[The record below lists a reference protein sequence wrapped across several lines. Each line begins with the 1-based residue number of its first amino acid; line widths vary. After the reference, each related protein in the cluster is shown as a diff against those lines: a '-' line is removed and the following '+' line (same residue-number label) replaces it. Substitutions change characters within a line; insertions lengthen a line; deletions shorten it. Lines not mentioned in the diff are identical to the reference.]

1 MIGSPLGLEQAQA
14 ASGAASVSFFEF
26 GHAGGAGGLVR
37 VEVHHRIRRGQL
49 VLVHALALSLIQ
61 QSPGI
66 FGVRARDR
74 EPEFRASAPRI
85 AAWRAYE
92 GSFKATSLQD
102 GAGLLELG

>member
-1 MIGSPLGLEQAQA
+1 
-14 ASGAASVSFFEF
+14 
-26 GHAGGAGGLVR
+26 
-37 VEVHHRIRRGQL
+37 L